1 MSTALS
7 RTLCACTC
15 CVHQREDIV
24 AFSLSLTRGACVCYC
39 SLLTCRWMKSVASL
53 SIAYTN
59 VVGDSIVA
67 AGTIAYLGA
76 FTSEFRHMLVH
87 DWLTTLRDTT
97 VPHTDGTNV
106 CSTLAN
112 PVEVRTR
119 ACLLFVA
126 QSPPPPLLRLCHQCL
141 PPTTSLRLVFR
152 RLQAEFCGHSLS
164 HSCRSLVD

>member
-1 MSTALS
+1 
-7 RTLCACTC
+7 
-15 CVHQREDIV
+15 
-24 AFSLSLTRGACVCYC
+24 
-39 SLLTCRWMKSVASL
+39 MKSVASL

-119 ACLLFVA
+119 ACLLLLGECPHEGVLAAFGGMSREYPGARDSCPSLHAVTSA
-126 QSPPPPLLRLCHQCL
+126 SSPPPLSPVSPTNHL
-141 PPTTSLRLVFR
+141 P
-152 RLQAEFCGHSLS
+152 
-164 HSCRSLVD
+164 

>member
-1 MSTALS
+1 
-7 RTLCACTC
+7 
-15 CVHQREDIV
+15 
-24 AFSLSLTRGACVCYC
+24 
-39 SLLTCRWMKSVASL
+39 MKSVASL

-112 PVEVRTR
+112 PVEVRTW
-119 ACLLFVA
+119 ACSYIFLALSENIVPWCTG
-126 QSPPPPLLRLCHQCL
+126 QLPLPSRSHLRLLSFASVTVVSHRPL
-141 PPTTSLRLVFR
+141 PLGLV
-152 RLQAEFCGHSLS
+152 
-164 HSCRSLVD
+164 